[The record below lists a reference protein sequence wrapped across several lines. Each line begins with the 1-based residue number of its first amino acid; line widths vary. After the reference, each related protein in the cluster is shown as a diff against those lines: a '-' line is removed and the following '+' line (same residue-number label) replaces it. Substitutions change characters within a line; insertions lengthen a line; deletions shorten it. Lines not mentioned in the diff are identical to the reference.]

1 MPAPTLVPPPE
12 DPSVR
17 DLPTQDGPRL
27 KTLLRRAVKRQCPQ
41 CGSSD
46 IFKNYL
52 TIKDHCPRCSYRFE
66 REEGYF
72 LGSYAINLIAAEFIT
87 IGLLVIFLTQT
98 DYSWV
103 VLELIFIPMAVIL
116 PFITF
121 PFSRTFWMALDLMLD
136 RNESDLQL
144 RHDQMFRKPPA

>member
-1 MPAPTLVPPPE
+1 MPTDSAIPPVENPA
-12 DPSVR
+12 VR
-17 DLPTQDGPRL
+17 DLPTQSGPRL

-41 CGSSD
+41 CGSSG

-52 TIKDHCPRCSYRFE
+52 SIKDYCPRCGYRFE

-72 LGSYAINLIAAEFIT
+72 LGSYAINLLVAEFVT
-87 IGLLVIFLTQT
+87 VALLVIFLIRT

-121 PFSRTFWMALDLMLD
+121 PFSRTVWMALDLMVD
-136 RNESDLQL
+136 RSQTDRRL
-144 RHDQMFRKPPA
+144 RHHQMFRKPRS

>member
-1 MPAPTLVPPPE
+1 
-12 DPSVR
+12 
-17 DLPTQDGPRL
+17 
-27 KTLLRRAVKRQCPQ
+27 
-41 CGSSD
+41 
-46 IFKNYL
+46 L
-52 TIKDHCPRCSYRFE
+52 TIKDVCPRCGYRFE

-72 LGSYAINLIAAEFIT
+72 LGSYAINLVAAEFVT

-116 PFITF
+116 PLITF

>member
-1 MPAPTLVPPPE
+1 M
-12 DPSVR
+12 
-17 DLPTQDGPRL
+17 
-27 KTLLRRAVKRQCPQ
+27 KRQCPQ
-41 CGSSD
+41 CGSSG

-52 TIKDHCPRCSYRFE
+52 TIKDYCPRCGYRFE